1 MNCLF
6 STMNFIVEPSTIIMK
21 LFRISFQIIIA
32 SCLLF
37 IGTSCEK
44 SEKEEIQEKQKEVSS
59 KKASTTNTH
68 SNEKANVDDMTPYT
82 YYGRWL
88 GCLKPDNLCTRTVIV
103 TPSIADD
110 QRRLNDAMDEGAI
123 EDLEPELLERLFQDL
138 KDRHIE
144 ALISGETDI
153 CRTYSERKEKTFY
166 IAHDPEVK
174 CAAAKERKDL
184 REWVY
189 PLADQR

>member
-1 MNCLF
+1 MERF
-6 STMNFIVEPSTIIMK
+6 KV
-21 LFRISFQIIIA
+21 SFQVVIA
-32 SCLLF
+32 SLLLLM
-37 IGTSCEK
+37 TASCEK
-44 SEKEEIQEKQKEVSS
+44 SEKKAVEEKQKEVVK
-59 KKASTTNTH
+59 KKASTT
-68 SNEKANVDDMTPYT
+68 SNNSSEKADVDDMTPYT
-82 YYGRWL
+82 YYGGWL
-88 GCLKPDNLCTRTVIV
+88 GCMKPDNLCTRTVIV
-103 TPSIADD
+103 TPSLADD
-110 QRRLNDAMDEGAI
+110 QRKLNDAMDEGAL
-123 EDLEPELLERLFQDL
+123 EDLEAELLERLFPDL

-166 IAHDPEVK
+166 IAHDREVR